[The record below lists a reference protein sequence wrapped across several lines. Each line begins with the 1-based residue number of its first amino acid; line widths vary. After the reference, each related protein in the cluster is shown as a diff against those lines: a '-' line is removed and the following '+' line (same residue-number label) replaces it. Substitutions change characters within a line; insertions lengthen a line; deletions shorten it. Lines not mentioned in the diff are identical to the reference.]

1 MHALLRESEQ
11 LHPSWR
17 HPAGISRY
25 FDSDYARELIEK
37 FNTTGELESLN
48 RLLLH
53 CEPLLRSQF
62 EYRATTK
69 YVPLAESMSTA
80 RVKIWRSLRLFDPA
94 RGSSFSF
101 ISRIASSVAMSA
113 VAASWQ
119 HADRCVELDSGLG
132 DRLPAPPVEESHHTT
147 TDLAYRI
154 KAQTR
159 TTCTEEPEL
168 RAQRCIVTFSED

>member
-1 MHALLRESEQ
+1 MHAPLRESEQ

-17 HPAGISRY
+17 HPGGISRY

-80 RVKIWRSLRLFDPA
+80 RV
-94 RGSSFSF
+94 
-101 ISRIASSVAMSA
+101 
-113 VAASWQ
+113 
-119 HADRCVELDSGLG
+119 
-132 DRLPAPPVEESHHTT
+132 
-147 TDLAYRI
+147 
-154 KAQTR
+154 
-159 TTCTEEPEL
+159 
-168 RAQRCIVTFSED
+168 